1 MNSSPLRTHKVS
13 ALAIAIA
20 AALLG
25 AASPGISSVSS
36 QRIQLANQP
45 TPDAVLSATDGDLLV
60 LNSGIFD
67 PQTSRLAESSFRFAP
82 VTDNHYFIV
91 QFEAGKMLSTSQ
103 LEKLGFRVAG
113 YVPNNAYLVDASG
126 NDQKTLAELAG
137 VRFVGAWQP
146 AFKVSD
152 IVRVHAQTK
161 ADLVVEILGF
171 QGAPVGELETA
182 LIKAKLMQSSVK
194 ADMTANIAKVRVS
207 VKGADLKDFVEQV
220 AAIGEVSWI
229 DLFELPHLHNVDA
242 VGPIQS
248 GLASGGNPPTAVAA
262 SIWARGL
269 IGTGQIVAV
278 VDSGMDRNQAFFNR
292 YDRIGLNNEITD
304 ATTISPPTPG
314 PVFPNR
320 KVFGYFVMPGASA
333 YDDNRTCPG
342 GSSTSFHGTHTS
354 GTTVGDSGTAATP
367 TSANYNSGDGMAPQA
382 QLLFMDIGNDSTGC
396 LSGDA
401 GPNMFLAARNAGA
414 FIVSNSYGSGN
425 SGAYNARDIE
435 IDDTLWRT
443 EDMLIAFSAG
453 NDGAGANTIGHP
465 AHAKHALTV
474 GALGH
479 GNSTTIAGFSS
490 RGPTADGRR
499 KPDIQAPGS
508 ATISA
513 RGNDDDTNPPAN
525 LDDAATQSLSGTS
538 MSCPTVAGGAAL
550 MRQYFVD
557 GYYPTGAVNAADV
570 RKPLGA
576 EMKAVL
582 LNGTGMITTAPDNN
596 YGWGRIFLDKNLY
609 FPGDLRDLRTF
620 ARKNEAGVKTGQ
632 THSYTVNV
640 LGGLASQEF
649 RATLVWYDPA
659 GTAGAARALVNNL
672 DLEVSDGTNTYK
684 GNVISGSGA
693 AANSTVGG
701 VADIT
706 NPVEQVILTVPAAGS
721 YTISVKGTAVPGNG
735 VNGSDRQGYGLVIST
750 ATAPSAVVTSPAAP
764 VVTNTA
770 GIINASVTAVAN
782 ATSYQ
787 LYRAPGTCASA
798 SAQDF
803 QLIATSATTAIVDDS
818 SQGGFSYAYKVR
830 GADVNGE
837 GPISACAQI
846 VSSAPCTLT
855 PSFDTSSIT
864 ATKISPTD
872 CATRISWTPGVS
884 SCPLG
889 TAVRYSVYRSTD
901 PFFTPSAAN
910 RIATNIS
917 GPEFNDT
924 TAASL
929 TTYFYAVRA
938 EDSTTGN
945 PGPNGGNETTAIS
958 RLKYTPAG
966 NVVSGTFADGADSP
980 SFMEL
985 GTPWYLSNLQASAGT
1000 LSYRNALPG
1009 ALTYLPDIC
1018 AAITTPALAITAGAS
1033 LSYKARYNIEQNW
1046 DGVVV
1051 EISTDN
1057 GATWVNLPPAAGYP
1071 ATLSATQGNACNYP
1085 ATQGAFTGS
1094 SGNAFVSA
1102 SSSLAAFAGQN
1113 ARIRWRFTADGG
1125 AEELG
1130 FFLDEVQVTNSST
1143 PAACTTGDFTFRNG
1157 FE

>member
-1 MNSSPLRTHKVS
+1 MNLPLLNMRT
-13 ALAIAIA
+13 AIAYAIA

-25 AASPGISSVSS
+25 VATPGMSSVSS
-36 QRIQLANQP
+36 QRLQSANQP
-45 TPDAVLSATDGDLLV
+45 TPNAVLSATNGDLLV

-67 PQTSRLAESSFRFAP
+67 PKTSRIADSSFQFAP

-91 QFEAGKMLSTSQ
+91 QFEAGKMLSAVQ

-126 NDQKTLAELAG
+126 NDQKVLSGLEG

-146 AFKVSD
+146 AFKVSE

-161 ADLVVEILGF
+161 ADLIVEILGF
-171 QGAPVGELETA
+171 QGAAKGQLESA
-182 LIKAKLMQSSVK
+182 LINAKLMQASVK
-194 ADMTANIAKVRVS
+194 ADASANIAKVRIS
-207 VKGADLKDFVEQV
+207 VKGAELKSFVEQI

-229 DLFELPHLHNVDA
+229 DAFELPHLHNVDA

-248 GLASGGNPPTAVAA
+248 GQASGGNPPTAAAA
-262 SIWARGL
+262 SIWSHGL

-278 VDSGMDRNQAFFNR
+278 ADSGLDRNQAFFNR
-292 YDRIGLNNEITD
+292 YDRNGLNNEITD
-304 ATTISPPTPG
+304 AVDIVPPTPG
-314 PVFPNR
+314 PTFPNR

-333 YDDNRTCPG
+333 YDDNKTCPG

-367 TSANYNSGDGMAPQA
+367 TSANYNTGDGMAPQA
-382 QLLFMDIGNDSTGC
+382 QLLFLDIGNDTTGC
-396 LSGDA
+396 LSGD
-401 GPNMFLAARNAGA
+401 GGQNMFLAARNAGA
-414 FIVSNSYGSGN
+414 FIVSNSYGSTY
-425 SGAYNARDIE
+425 SGAYNASDIE

-443 EDMLIAFSAG
+443 EDMLLAFSAG
-453 NDGAGANTIGHP
+453 NDGSGANSIGHP
-465 AHAKHALTV
+465 GHAKHALTV

-479 GNSTTIAGFSS
+479 GNSTTVASFSS

-508 ATISA
+508 GTISA

-525 LDDAATQSLSGTS
+525 LNDAMTQSLSGTS

-557 GYYPTGAVNAADV
+557 GYYPTGVVNSADV

-582 LNGTGMITTAPDNN
+582 LNGTGMISTAPDNN
-596 YGWGRIFLDKNLY
+596 YGWGRMFLDKNLY
-609 FPGDLRDLRTF
+609 FPGDLRDMRTF
-620 ARKNEAGVKTGQ
+620 ARKNEAGVRTGQ
-632 THSYTVNV
+632 TQSYTVNV
-640 LGGLASQEF
+640 VAGQEF

-684 GNVISGSGA
+684 GNVISGVGA
-693 AANSTVGG
+693 LANSTTGG
-701 VADIT
+701 TADIT
-706 NPVEQVILTVPAAGS
+706 NPVEQVILIAPAAGA
-721 YTISVKGTAVPGNG
+721 YTISVKGTAIPGNG
-735 VNGSDRQGYGLVIST
+735 VYGSDRQGYGLAVSS
-750 ATAPSAVVTSPAAP
+750 ATAATAVAAAPGAP
-764 VVTNTA
+764 VVSNTA
-770 GIINASVTAVAN
+770 GVINASITAVAN

-787 LYRAPGTCASA
+787 LYRATGTCAA
-798 SAQDF
+798 ANAQDF
-803 QLIATSATTAIVDDS
+803 QLIATSATTTITDDS

-830 GADVNGE
+830 GADANGE
-837 GPISACAQI
+837 GPISACAEV
-846 VSSAPCTLT
+846 VSSAPCTLV
-855 PSFDTSSIT
+855 PSFDASSI
-864 ATKISPTD
+864 AASKISPTD

-889 TAVRYSVYRSTD
+889 TNVRHSVFRSTD

-910 RIATNIS
+910 RVATNVG
-917 GPEFNDT
+917 GPEYIDT
-924 TAASL
+924 SAASL

-945 PGPNGGNETTAIS
+945 TGPNGGNESTATV

-966 NVVSGTFADGADSP
+966 GATAGTFSDGADSP
-980 SFMEL
+980 SFMEM
-985 GTPWYLSNLQASAGT
+985 GTPWYLSNSQASAGT
-1000 LSYRNALPG
+1000 YSYRNALPG
-1009 ALTYLPDIC
+1009 ALTYASDSC
-1018 AAITTPALAITAGAS
+1018 AAITTPSLAITAGAS
-1033 LSYKARYNIEQNW
+1033 LTYKARYNVEQNW

-1051 EISTDN
+1051 EISTNN
-1057 GATWVNLPPAAGYP
+1057 GATWTDLPPTGGYP
-1071 ATLSATQGNACNYP
+1071 GALSETQGNGCGYP
-1085 ATQGAFTGS
+1085 TTQGAFSGS
-1094 SGNAFVSA
+1094 SSNAFVSFN
-1102 SSSLAAFAGQN
+1102 SSLAAFAGQN
-1113 ARIRWRFTADGG
+1113 ARIRWRFTSDGA

-1130 FFLDEVQVTNSST
+1130 YFLDEVQISNAST
-1143 PAACTTGDFTFRNG
+1143 PAACTVGDFTFRNG

>member
-1 MNSSPLRTHKVS
+1 MIS
-13 ALAIAIA
+13 ALNMRTTIAYAIA

-25 AASPGISSVSS
+25 VATPGMSSMSS
-36 QRIQLANQP
+36 QRIQSADQP
-45 TPDAVLSATDGDLLV
+45 TPNAVLSATNGDLLV

-67 PQTSRLAESSFRFAP
+67 PQTSRISDGSFQFAP

-91 QFEAGKMLSTSQ
+91 QFEAGKMLSSAQ
-103 LEKLGFRVAG
+103 IEKLGFRVAG

-126 NDQKTLAELAG
+126 NDQKVLSGLEG

-146 AFKVSD
+146 AFKVSE
-152 IVRVHAQTK
+152 IVRVHAQTN
-161 ADLVVEILGF
+161 ADMIVEILGF
-171 QGAPVGELETA
+171 QGAPNGQLESA
-182 LIKAKLMQSSVK
+182 LIKAKLMQASVK
-194 ADMTANIAKVRVS
+194 ADATANIAKVRVS
-207 VKGADLKDFVEQV
+207 VKGADLKAFVEQV

-229 DLFELPHLHNVDA
+229 DSFELPHLHNVDA

-248 GLASGGNPPTAVAA
+248 GQASGGNPPTAAAA
-262 SIWARGL
+262 SIWTHGL
-269 IGTGQIVAV
+269 IGTGQIIAVA
-278 VDSGMDRNQAFFNR
+278 DSGLDRNQAFFNR

-304 ATTISPPTPG
+304 AVDIVPPTPG
-314 PVFPNR
+314 PTFPNR
-320 KVFGYFVMPGASA
+320 KVFGYFVMPGASG
-333 YDDNRTCPG
+333 YDDNNTCPG
-342 GSSTSFHGTHTS
+342 SPSSTSFHGTHTS
-354 GTTVGDSGTAATP
+354 GTTVGDSGVAATP
-367 TSANYNSGDGMAPQA
+367 TSANYNTGDGMAPQA
-382 QLLFMDIGNDSTGC
+382 QLLFLDIGNDSTGC

-401 GPNMFLAARNAGA
+401 GPNMFLAARAAGA

-425 SGAYNARDIE
+425 TGAYNASDIE

-453 NDGAGANTIGHP
+453 NDGAGPNTIGHP
-465 AHAKHALTV
+465 GHAKHALTV
-474 GALGH
+474 GALAH
-479 GNSTTIAGFSS
+479 GNSTSVAGFSS

-508 ATISA
+508 GTISA

-525 LDDAATQSLSGTS
+525 LNDAATKSLSGTS
-538 MSCPTVAGGAAL
+538 MSCPTVAGGAVL

-557 GYYPTGAVNAADV
+557 GYYPTGLVNAADV

-582 LNGTGMITTAPDNN
+582 LNGTGMISTAPDNN
-596 YGWGRIFLDKNLY
+596 YGWGRMFLDKNLY
-609 FPGDLRDLRTF
+609 FPGDLRDMRTF
-620 ARKNEAGVKTGQ
+620 ARKNEAGVRTGQ
-632 THSYTVNV
+632 TQSYTVNV
-640 LGGLASQEF
+640 VAGQEF

-684 GNVISGSGA
+684 GNVISGVGA
-693 AANSTVGG
+693 LANSTVGG
-701 VADIT
+701 TADIT
-706 NPVEQVILTVPAAGS
+706 NPVEQVILTAPAAGT

-735 VNGSDRQGYGLVIST
+735 VYGSDRQGYALAISSAT
-750 ATAPSAVVTSPAAP
+750 VATAVAVAPGAP
-764 VVTNTA
+764 VVSNTA
-770 GIINASVTAVAN
+770 GVINASITAVAN

-787 LYRAPGTCASA
+787 LYRAIGTCAA
-798 SAQDF
+798 ANAQDF
-803 QLIATSATTAIVDDS
+803 QLIATSATTTITDDS

-837 GPISACAQI
+837 GPISACAEL

-855 PSFDTSSIT
+855 PSFDASSI
-864 ATKISPTD
+864 AASKISPSD

-889 TAVRYSVYRSTD
+889 TNVRHSVFRSTD

-910 RIATNIS
+910 RIATNIG
-917 GPEFNDT
+917 GPEYIDT

-945 PGPNGGNETTAIS
+945 TGPNGGNETTATV

-966 NVVSGTFADGADSP
+966 GATAGTFSDGADSP
-980 SFMEL
+980 SFMEM
-985 GTPWYLSNLQASAGT
+985 GTPWYLSNSQASSGT

-1009 ALTYLPDIC
+1009 ALTYASDSC

-1033 LSYKARYNIEQNW
+1033 LSYKARYDVEQYW

-1051 EISTDN
+1051 EISTNN
-1057 GATWVNLPPAAGYP
+1057 GATWTDLPPSGGYP
-1071 ATLSATQGNACNYP
+1071 GSLRDTQGNGCGYP
-1085 ATQGAFTGS
+1085 NTQGAFSGS
-1094 SGNAFVSA
+1094 SSNAFVSFN
-1102 SSSLAAFAGQN
+1102 SNLAAFAGQN
-1113 ARIRWRFTADGG
+1113 ARIRWRFTSDGA

-1130 FFLDEVQVTNSST
+1130 YFLDDVQITNAST
-1143 PAACTTGDFTFRNG
+1143 PSACAIGDFTFRNG

>member
-1 MNSSPLRTHKVS
+1 MNLLSPRVRKTS
-13 ALAIAIA
+13 AIAIA

-25 AASPGISSVSS
+25 AATPGMSAVSN
-36 QRIQLANQP
+36 QRTQAANQP
-45 TPDAVLSATDGDLLV
+45 APNAVLSATSGELLV

-67 PQTSRLAESSFRFAP
+67 PQTSRISDASFQFAP
-82 VTDNHYFIV
+82 VTDNHYFVV
-91 QFEAGKMLSTSQ
+91 QFDAGKMLSAAQ
-103 LEKLGFRVAG
+103 LEKRGFRVAG

-126 NDQKTLAELAG
+126 NDEKALVALAG

-152 IVRVHAQTK
+152 IVRVNAQTK
-161 ADLVVEILGF
+161 ADLIVEILGF
-171 QGAPVGELETA
+171 QGAAIGQLEAA
-182 LIKAKLMQSSVK
+182 LIAAKLMQPGVK
-194 ADMTANIAKVRVS
+194 ADHGANIAKVRVS
-207 VKGADLKDFVEQV
+207 VKGADLKAFVEQV
-220 AAIGEVSWI
+220 AAIGEVAWI
-229 DLFELPHLHNVDA
+229 DSFELPHLHNVDA

-278 VDSGMDRNQAFFNR
+278 VDSGLDRNQGFFNR
-292 YDRIGLNNEITD
+292 YNRIGLNNEITD
-304 ATTISPPTPG
+304 ATTIAPPTPG
-314 PVFPNR
+314 PTFPNR
-320 KVFGYFVMPGASA
+320 KVFGYFVMPGASG
-333 YDDNRTCPG
+333 YDDNQSCG
-342 GSSTSFHGTHTS
+342 GGNTSFHGTHTS
-354 GTTVGDSGTAATP
+354 GTVAGDSGTAATP
-367 TSANYNSGDGMAPQA
+367 NLANYNAGDGMAPQA
-382 QLLFMDIGNDSTGC
+382 QLLFLDIGNDSTGC

-401 GPNMFLAARNAGA
+401 GPNMFLAARSAGA

-425 SGAYNARDIE
+425 SGSYNARDIE

-443 EDMLIAFSAG
+443 EDLLLAFSAG
-453 NDGAGANTIGHP
+453 NDGSAASGIGHP

-479 GNSTTIAGFSS
+479 GNSTTVASFSS
-490 RGPTADGRR
+490 RGPTTDGRR

-513 RGNDDDTNPPAN
+513 LGNDDDSNPPAN
-525 LDDAATQSLSGTS
+525 PDAAPTQSLSGTS

-557 GYYPTGAVNAADV
+557 GYYPTGALNAADV

-582 LNGTGMITTAPDNN
+582 LNGTGMIATAPDNN
-596 YGWGRIFLDKNLY
+596 YGWGRMFLDKNLY

-632 THSYTVNV
+632 TQSYTVNV
-640 LGGLASQEF
+640 LAGQEF

-672 DLEVSDGTNTYK
+672 DLEVSDGTNIYK
-684 GNVISGSGA
+684 GNVISGTGA
-693 AANSTVGG
+693 AANSAVGG

-706 NPVEQVILTVPAAGS
+706 NPVEQVLLTAPTAGT

-735 VNGSDRQGYGLVIST
+735 VNGSDRQGYGVAVSAAT
-750 ATAPSAVVTSPAAP
+750 VATAVVAAPGAP
-764 VVTNTA
+764 VVSNTA
-770 GIINASVTAVAN
+770 GVINASITAVAN

-787 LYRAPGTCASA
+787 LYRATGTCASA
-798 SAQDF
+798 NAQDF
-803 QLIATSATTAIVDDS
+803 QLIATSATTGVTDDS
-818 SQGGFSYAYKVR
+818 SQGGFSYAYKMR

-846 VSSAPCTLT
+846 VSAAPCTLS
-855 PSFDTSSIT
+855 PNFDANSIV
-864 ATKISPTD
+864 AAKISPSD

-889 TAVRYSVYRSTD
+889 NVIRHSVFRSTD

-945 PGPNGGNETTAIS
+945 AGPNGGNETNVTV
-958 RLKYTPAG
+958 RLKYTP
-966 NVVSGTFADGADSP
+966 SGGSTPGTYSDGADSP

-985 GTPWYLSNLQASAGT
+985 GSPWYLSNSQFSAGA

-1009 ALTYLPDIC
+1009 ALIYAPDTC
-1018 AAITTPALAITAGAS
+1018 AAITTPALAITAGSS
-1033 LSYKARYNIEQNW
+1033 LSYKTRFNLEQNW

-1051 EISTDN
+1051 EISTNN
-1057 GATWVNLPPAAGYP
+1057 GATWANLPPTAGYP
-1071 ATLSATQGNACNYP
+1071 GTLSATQGNACGYP
-1085 ATQGAFTGS
+1085 ATQGVFTGS
-1094 SGNAFVSA
+1094 SANAFVSA

-1113 ARIRWRFTADGG
+1113 ARIRWRFTSDGG

-1130 FFLDEVQVTNSST
+1130 FFLDEVQITNASA
-1143 PAACTTGDFTFRNG
+1143 PAACTVGDFTFRNG

>member
-1 MNSSPLRTHKVS
+1 MNLSSQNLRNAR
-13 ALAIAIA
+13 ALAIAL
-20 AALLG
+20 ALLG
-25 AASPGISSVSS
+25 AATPGMSSVSS
-36 QRIQLANQP
+36 QRTQSATQP
-45 TPDAVLSATDGDLLV
+45 TPNAVLSATDSELLV
-60 LNSGIFD
+60 LNSGIFN
-67 PQTSRLAESSFRFAP
+67 PQTSRIADSSFQFAP

-91 QFEAGKMLSTSQ
+91 QFDAGKMLSSAQ
-103 LEKLGFRVAG
+103 LEKQGFRVAG

-126 NDQKTLAELAG
+126 NDQKALSELAG

-161 ADLVVEILGF
+161 ADLIVEVLGF
-171 QGAPVGELETA
+171 QGAPIGHLEAA
-182 LIKAKLMQSSVK
+182 LINAKLMQPSVK
-194 ADMTANIAKVRVS
+194 ADDTANIAKVRVS
-207 VKGADLKDFVEQV
+207 VKGADLKAFVEQV

-229 DLFELPHLHNVDA
+229 DSFDMPHLHNVDA

-248 GLASGGNPPTAVAA
+248 GQASGGNPPTAAAA
-262 SIWARGL
+262 SIWTHGL

-278 VDSGMDRNQAFFNR
+278 ADSGMDRNQAFFNR
-292 YDRIGLNNEITD
+292 YDRNGLNNNITD
-304 ATTISPPTPG
+304 ASAIVPPTPG
-314 PVFPNR
+314 PTFPNN

-333 YDDNRTCPG
+333 YDDNQTCPGG

-367 TSANYNSGDGMAPQA
+367 TSANYNTGDGMAPQA
-382 QLLFMDIGNDSTGC
+382 QLLFLDIGNDTTGC

-401 GPNMFLAARNAGA
+401 GPNMFLAARTAGA

-465 AHAKHALTV
+465 GHAKHALTV

-479 GNSTTIAGFSS
+479 GNSTTVASFSS

-499 KPDIQAPGS
+499 KPDIQAPGTG
-508 ATISA
+508 TISA
-513 RGNDDDTNPPAN
+513 LGNDDDSNPPAN
-525 LDDAATQSLSGTS
+525 LNAATTQSLSGTS

-557 GYYPTGAVNAADV
+557 GYYPTGVVNAADV

-582 LNGTGMITTAPDNN
+582 LNGTGMISTAPDNN
-596 YGWGRIFLDKNLY
+596 YGWGRMFLDKNLY
-609 FPGDLRDLRTF
+609 FPGDLRDMRTF

-632 THSYTVNV
+632 TQTYTVNV
-640 LGGLASQEF
+640 VAGQEF

-684 GNVISGSGA
+684 GNVISGAGA

-701 VADIT
+701 TADIT
-706 NPVEQVILTVPAAGS
+706 NPVEQVILTAPAAGT

-735 VNGSDRQGYGLVIST
+735 VNGSDRQGYGLAISSAT
-750 ATAPSAVVTSPAAP
+750 VATAVVAAP
-764 VVTNTA
+764 GAPVITNSA
-770 GIINASVTAVAN
+770 GAISAAITAVAN
-782 ATSYQ
+782 ASSYQ
-787 LYRAPGTCASA
+787 LYRATGTCASA
-798 SAQDF
+798 NAQDF
-803 QLIATSATTAIVDDS
+803 QLIATSATTAITDDS

-846 VSSAPCTLT
+846 ISSAPCTLT
-855 PSFDTSSIT
+855 PSFNASSI
-864 ATKISPTD
+864 AASKISPSD

-889 TAVRYSVYRSTD
+889 TNVRHSVFRSTD

-924 TAASL
+924 TTVSL

-945 PGPNGGNETTAIS
+945 AGPNGGNESTATV
-958 RLKYTPAG
+958 RLKYTPTG
-966 NVVSGTFADGADSP
+966 GVSAGTFSDGADSP

-985 GTPWYLSNLQASAGT
+985 GAPWYLSNSQFSAGA

-1009 ALTYLPDIC
+1009 ALTYAPDTC
-1018 AAITTPALAITAGAS
+1018 AAITTPALVITAGAS
-1033 LSYKARYNIEQNW
+1033 LSYKARYNVEQNW

-1057 GATWVNLPPAAGYP
+1057 GATWANLPPAAGYP
-1071 ATLSATQGNACNYP
+1071 ATLSATQGNACGYP

-1094 SGNAFVSA
+1094 SANAFVNV

-1113 ARIRWRFTADGG
+1113 ARIRWRFTSDGG

-1130 FFLDEVQVTNSST
+1130 FFLDEVQVTNAST
-1143 PAACTTGDFTFRNG
+1143 PAACTSGDFTFRNG